1 MKKTHLLLMLALCAT
16 LLASCSAGEPDVT
29 QTQPVPS
36 ISPTNTPDEN
46 TVLPGLDDDIILPDG
61 GRNDSTTREATGVTS
76 MDKARRVIEQ
86 LEEELERL
94 SEVKEAHVIIAG
106 HKAAVALTFDDGHHA
121 ELTPQVL
128 DVLKRYDAQACFFL
142 VGERIDPGLLRR
154 MDAEGHI
161 VGNHT
166 FSHKGTGPFAPVRS
180 MVTDARRTDDAIAGT
195 LHRRPKLFRPPFG
208 VTNPMIGGMVRR
220 MGYTVIGWSIRSLDT
235 LAGPRSKVVERIR
248 RQLHDGAIILLHDNR
263 TGSPQ
268 LAELVLRMLA
278 QEGYEVVRVD
288 KLLNIH
294 AYDNEN

>member
-106 HKAAVALTFDDGHHA
+106 HKAAVALTTDKTVMDALEALQDRLDSVSDMSSLQA
-121 ELTPQVL
+121 EL
-128 DVLKRYDAQACFFL
+128 DK
-142 VGERIDPGLLRR
+142 
-154 MDAEGHI
+154 
-161 VGNHT
+161 
-166 FSHKGTGPFAPVRS
+166 
-180 MVTDARRTDDAIAGT
+180 
-195 LHRRPKLFRPPFG
+195 
-208 VTNPMIGGMVRR
+208 
-220 MGYTVIGWSIRSLDT
+220 
-235 LAGPRSKVVERIR
+235 
-248 RQLHDGAIILLHDNR
+248 ILETMNAASR
-263 TGSPQ
+263 
-268 LAELVLRMLA
+268 AKA
-278 QEGYEVVRVD
+278 
-288 KLLNIH
+288 
-294 AYDNEN
+294 